1 MLYAVLWEE
10 LNGREGQNWFNGN
23 GTFFFFFIIF
33 LLFSPKYLKV
43 EAITSYTG
51 LALEVTFLVDMLSYS
66 MHHPL
71 GKMLGIFCPRG
82 YSSNAF
88 QSLKLKVLFAFLCR
102 I

>member
-33 LLFSPKYLKV
+33 LFFSPEYLKV

-51 LALEVTFLVDMLSYS
+51 LALEVTFLVDMLSYF

-71 GKMLGIFCPRG
+71 GKSQVHFPPIAYGP
-82 YSSNAF
+82 
-88 QSLKLKVLFAFLCR
+88 
-102 I
+102 